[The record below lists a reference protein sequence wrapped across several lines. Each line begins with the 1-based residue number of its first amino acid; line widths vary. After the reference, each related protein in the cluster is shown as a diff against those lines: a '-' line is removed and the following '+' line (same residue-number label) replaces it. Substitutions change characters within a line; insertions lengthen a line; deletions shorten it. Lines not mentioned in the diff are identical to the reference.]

1 MSQSFVILSPPRS
14 FSSVACGMLGQH
26 PQLYGVP
33 ELNLFVADTVDLWFD
48 HHTRR
53 LKRPQGTHGLLR
65 TLAQL
70 HESKQTEDSIQ
81 RAWQWL
87 AQRRDWST
95 ARLWS
100 YLEGRVAPR
109 ILVDKSPMTVLN
121 ADFIERL
128 YRYLPDAQFL
138 HLTRHPVAT
147 AKSLAEILS
156 NSESSAQ
163 RTKPSVDPFD
173 LWCRAHGNILD
184 FCSVLPTGQS
194 LRLRGELLLEDPD
207 LYLPQICQWLGI
219 RDDASAIAAAKH
231 PELSPYACI
240 GPPNARLGNDNKF
253 LTSPEL
259 RPAHFKTPSVET
271 SSEVLALEPE
281 LRARV
286 MALAAEL
293 DYAE

>member
-1 MSQSFVILSPPRS
+1 MSQSFIILSPPRS

-33 ELNLFVADTVDLWFD
+33 ELNLFVADTVELWFE

-53 LKRPQGTHGLLR
+53 LARPQGTHGLLR

-70 HESKQTEDSIQ
+70 HEGEQNEGAIQ

-87 AQRRDWST
+87 AQRRGWST
-95 ARLWS
+95 ERLWS

-109 ILVDKSPMTVLN
+109 IIVDKSPMTVLN

-128 YRYLPDAQFL
+128 YRYLPDTQFL
-138 HLTRHPVAT
+138 HLTRHPVPT
-147 AKSLAEILS
+147 ARSLAEILS
-156 NSESSAQ
+156 KTPEGEE
-163 RTKPSVDPFD
+163 RVGRDVDPFD
-173 LWCRAHGNILD
+173 LWCRAHDNILNL
-184 FCSVLPTGQS
+184 CSVLPTGQS
-194 LRLRGELLLEDPD
+194 LRLKGERLLEDPD
-207 LYLPQICQWLGI
+207 LYLPQLFRWLGL
-219 RDDASAIAAAKH
+219 RDDAQAIAAAKR

-259 RPAHFKTPSVET
+259 RPARFHNPPIQAAP
-271 SSEVLALEPE
+271 EVLALPHA

-286 MALAAEL
+286 TALAAEL
-293 DYAE
+293 DYVE